1 TEHAEPLAKLAR
13 VIEAAGSD
21 IAPEAV
27 RAPVETLVGVM
38 APSDRVIVPEPVIGL
53 PDTPMPLL
61 PDTPT
66 DVTVPPPP
74 VAVMVKVPVPG
85 VNDTPDPATMFTI
98 PGKLEI
104 AFADAPKCSDVV
116 SALSSLSTRWRSC
129 VTVACPR

>member
-1 TEHAEPLAKLAR
+1 MPEVVT
-13 VIEAAGSD
+13 GD
-21 IAPEAV
+21 PEA
-27 RAPVETLVGVM
+27 
-38 APSDRVIVPEPVIGL
+38 DRNDG
-53 PDTPMPLL
+53 T
-61 PDTPT
+61 DTPT

-85 VNDTPDPATMFTI
+85 VNDTPDPATMFTM